1 MARKVRVATVAQSR
15 WSEGTT
21 ADARERV
28 SGLLER
34 AATFRPDIVCLPETF
49 ASVGARTDDVR
60 DVAEPVP
67 GPSTDMAADVARQHG
82 CYVVCPVF
90 HDRGDCV
97 TNDAVLI
104 DRGGAIIGA
113 YSKMHPVVSDGAF
126 TMLERGVTPGSDLP
140 VFDTDFGRIGMQIC
154 FDINWDADWAELKRR
169 GAEMVFWSSDYDGGK
184 HLAALAWTNH
194 FYVVSAVNSHYAR
207 IIGIM
212 GEELAATGLHDP
224 VVCRTINLDIGLFHL
239 DFNLMQI
246 PEIQARYGPDVTV
259 RVWSEEGVFTL
270 ESERDDLTVAQVANE
285 FAMEPLSA
293 YLARN
298 ERLQDAIRAG
308 ETPPDLRPA
317 YASRPGWA

>member
-1 MARKVRVATVAQSR
+1 VARQVRVATVAQAR
-15 WSEGTT
+15 WSTGTT
-21 ADARERV
+21 EDARERV
-28 SGLLER
+28 RGLLER
-34 AATFRPDIVCLPETF
+34 VVTLRPDIVCLPEAF
-49 ASVGARTDDVR
+49 ASVGTRTDDVR

-67 GPSTDMAADVARQHG
+67 GPSTDMAARVARQQG
-82 CYVVCPVF
+82 CYVICPVF

-104 DRGGAIIGA
+104 DRGGAIVGA
-113 YSKMHPVVSDGAF
+113 YSKRHPVVSDGAF
-126 TMLERGVTPGSDLP
+126 ASLERGVTPGSELS
-140 VFDTDFGRIGMQIC
+140 VFDTDFGLIAMQIC

-169 GAEMVFWSSDYDGGK
+169 GAEIVFWPSDYNGGK

-194 FYVVSAVNSHYAR
+194 FYVVSAVNSYYAR

-212 GEELAATGLHDP
+212 GEELATTGLHDP

-246 PEIQARYGPDVTV
+246 EKIQERYGPEVTV
-259 RVWSEEGVFTL
+259 HVWSEEGVFTL
-270 ESERDDLTVAQVANE
+270 ESEREDLTVAQVADE
-285 FAMEPLSA
+285 FALEPLSA

-308 ETPPDLRPA
+308 EAPPNLRPA
-317 YASRPGWA
+317 YASRPKWA